1 MEVVQEEVCEDVTE
15 EKCVNF
21 EVLYR
26 ISTHKIS
33 VVYHLS
39 NDPFILFIIINL

>member
-26 ISTHKIS
+26 FGEVRLKSLLYITFQMT
-33 VVYHLS
+33 LS
-39 NDPFILFIIINL
+39 SSS